1 MDRTNQSKA
10 CCADGCTR
18 CRRVER
24 AFNVGFRRRWYAL
37 PDMAGFERL
46 RGAVCVLLASASLLS
61 CRGASAPVPDAR
73 NSGDARTPSPVQLK
87 VGDQAPEFSL
97 PASDGRVYSLASY
110 RGKQAVVLAWI
121 AKAFTG
127 P

>member
-1 MDRTNQSKA
+1 
-10 CCADGCTR
+10 
-18 CRRVER
+18 
-24 AFNVGFRRRWYAL
+24 
-37 PDMAGFERL
+37 MAGFVRFF
-46 RGAVCVLLASASLLS
+46 GVVCVLFASASVVS
-61 CRGASAPVPDAR
+61 CGGANAPVSDAR
-73 NSGDARTPSPVQLK
+73 NNEEARTPPPVQLE
-87 VGDQAPEFSL
+87 VGDPAPEFSL

>member
-1 MDRTNQSKA
+1 
-10 CCADGCTR
+10 
-18 CRRVER
+18 
-24 AFNVGFRRRWYAL
+24 
-37 PDMAGFERL
+37 MAGFERL
-46 RGAVCVLLASASLLS
+46 LGAACVLLASASLVS
-61 CRGASAPVPDAR
+61 CRGESAAVPDAR
-73 NSGDARTPSPVQLK
+73 NNVDSRTAAPVQLK
-87 VGDQAPEFSL
+87 VSDPAPEFSL